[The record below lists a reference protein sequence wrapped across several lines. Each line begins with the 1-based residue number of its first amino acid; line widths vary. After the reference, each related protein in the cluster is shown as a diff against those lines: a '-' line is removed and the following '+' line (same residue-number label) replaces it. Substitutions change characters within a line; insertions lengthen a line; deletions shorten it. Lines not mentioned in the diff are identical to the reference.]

1 MLLDLFYILLVVALM
16 PMFVYKAVTQGKY
29 ARGLRQRMGHIRR
42 RYSLQPLIWLHAVSV
57 GEVNAARALIK
68 RLREDLP
75 DHELRISATTRTGYT
90 RACELFGKEEVFY
103 FPFDLSWVVSR
114 VVRRLRPSLVILME
128 LEVWY
133 NFMVQADRFEVP
145 VIVANGRMTESSKR
159 TYRLIGALTSRMF
172 RRLRHVFAQ
181 DEEIAERFR
190 AVGVPADRLS
200 VSGTMKYDATLVAP
214 EAPGSSELARALGIK
229 ATHRLWVAGCTGP
242 GEEEEI
248 LTAHQQLLQEGHAN
262 VRLAI
267 VPRHPERFAEVASLI
282 RVRGFNLRRRS
293 KHPDL
298 PLEQTAE
305 GPRVMGFGLLDPVGA
320 LPRDTVVLGDSMGEL
335 EKFYSLARVVFVG
348 RTLVPLGGSDMMEAA
363 GLGKPTVFGPHT
375 FNFAEPVKAL
385 LEAEAAFQ
393 VADAA
398 ELTPI
403 LQRLLDDPGF
413 ARGIGQRAQEVIIN
427 NKGAAER
434 HMKLI
439 CEILGKS
446 ASHPARTMAPPAEI
460 FHHEGEERHKAKQ
473 EKKRKELTTKARRS
487 RREKQRNKTG
497 FPLPRE

>member
-1 MLLDLFYILLVVALM
+1 MILDLLYILLVVALM
-16 PMFVYKAVTQGKY
+16 PVFIYKAVAQGKY
-29 ARGLRQRMGHIRR
+29 VRGLGQRLGHIRR

-57 GEVNAARALIK
+57 GEVNAARPLIE
-68 RLREDLP
+68 RIRQDLP
-75 DHELRISATTRTGYT
+75 EYELRVSVTTRTGYA
-90 RACELFGKEEVFY
+90 RACELLGKETVFY
-103 FPFDLSWVVSR
+103 FPFDLSWVLSR
-114 VVRRLRPSLVILME
+114 VFRRLKPSLVILME

-133 NFMVQADRFEVP
+133 NFMARAKRFKVP
-145 VIVANGRMTESSKR
+145 VIVANGRMTARSKR
-159 TYRLIGALTSRMF
+159 GYRTAGTITSRMF
-172 RRLRHVFAQ
+172 RQLRHVFAQ

-190 AVGVPADRLS
+190 AVGVPDERITVA
-200 VSGTMKYDATLVAP
+200 GTMKYDATLVAN
-214 EAPGSSELARALGIK
+214 EAPGSEALAVALGIRP
-229 ATHRLWVAGCTGP
+229 THHLWVAGCTGP

-248 LTAHQQLLQEGHAN
+248 LTVHQQLLQDGHAN
-262 VRLAI
+262 IRLAI

-282 RVRGFNLRRRS
+282 RVRGFNLRRRT

-298 PLEQTAE
+298 PTEQTSE
-305 GPRVMGFGLLDPVGA
+305 GPSVAGFGLLPPVNP
-320 LPRDTVVLGDSMGEL
+320 LPRDTVVLGDTMGEL
-335 EKFYSLARVVFVG
+335 IRFYSLARVVFVG
-348 RTLVPLGGSDMMEAA
+348 RSLVPLGGSDMMEPA

-403 LQRLLDDPGF
+403 LQRLLGNPGC

-427 NKGAAER
+427 NKGAAEK

-446 ASHPARTMAPPAEI
+446 ADHPAGTMAPPI
-460 FHHEGEERHKAKQ
+460 MKQ
-473 EKKRKELTTKARRS
+473 AQEQQVTALR
-487 RREKQRNKTG
+487 
-497 FPLPRE
+497 

>member
-1 MLLDLFYILLVVALM
+1 MILDLFYILLVVLLM

-68 RLREDLP
+68 RLRQDLP
-75 DHELRISATTRTGYT
+75 DHELRISATTRTGYD
-90 RACELFGKEEVFY
+90 RACKLFGKEEVFY

-114 VVRRLRPSLVILME
+114 VFRRLRPSLVILME

-133 NFMVQADRFEVP
+133 NFMVQADRFNIP

-159 TYRLIGALTSRMF
+159 AYRLIGALTSRMF
-172 RRLRHVFAQ
+172 RRIRYVFAQ

-190 AVGVPADRLS
+190 AVGVPAERLS
-200 VSGTMKYDATLVAP
+200 VAGTMKYDSTVVAQ
-214 EAPGSSELARALGIK
+214 EVPGSGELARALGIK
-229 ATHRLWVAGCTGP
+229 ATHYLWVAGCTGP

-262 VRLAI
+262 IRLAI

-282 RVRGFNLRRRS
+282 RVRGFALRRRS

-320 LPRDTVVLGDSMGEL
+320 LPRDTVVLGDTMGEL
-335 EKFYSLARVVFVG
+335 DKFYSLARVVFVG
-348 RTLVPLGGSDMMEAA
+348 RSLVPLGGSDMMEPA
-363 GLGKPTVFGPHT
+363 GLGKATIFGPHT
-375 FNFAEPVKAL
+375 FNFAEPTRAL

-393 VADAA
+393 IADAG
-398 ELTPI
+398 ELSPI
-403 LQRLLDDPGF
+403 LQRLLGDPGL
-413 ARGIGQRAQEVIIN
+413 ARTVGQRAQKVILDR
-427 NKGAAER
+427 KGATEK

-439 CEILGKS
+439 CRILGRS
-446 ASHPARTMAPPAEI
+446 AHHHARTCAPPVD
-460 FHHEGEERHKAKQ
+460 KAALRQ
-473 EKKRKELTTKARRS
+473 NQATVR
-487 RREKQRNKTG
+487 
-497 FPLPRE
+497 

>member
-1 MLLDLFYILLVVALM
+1 MILDLFYILLVVLLM

-29 ARGLRQRMGHIRR
+29 ARGLRQRMGQIRR

-75 DHELRISATTRTGYT
+75 DHELRISATTRTGYN
-90 RACELFGKEEVFY
+90 RACKLFGKEEVFY

-114 VVRRLRPSLVILME
+114 VFRRLRPSLVILME

-133 NFMVQADRFEVP
+133 NFMVQADRFNIP

-159 TYRLIGALTSRMF
+159 AYRLIGALTSRMF
-172 RRLRHVFAQ
+172 RRIRHVFAQ
-181 DEEIAERFR
+181 DEEIVERFR
-190 AVGVPADRLS
+190 AVGVPAERIS
-200 VSGTMKYDATLVAP
+200 VAGTMKYDSTVVAQ
-214 EAPGSSELARALGIK
+214 EVPGSGELARALGIK
-229 ATHRLWVAGCTGP
+229 ATHHLWVAGCSGP

-262 VRLAI
+262 IRLAI

-282 RVRGFNLRRRS
+282 RVRGFALRRRS

-320 LPRDTVVLGDSMGEL
+320 LPRDTVVLGDTMGEL
-335 EKFYSLARVVFVG
+335 DKFYSLARVVFVG
-348 RTLVPLGGSDMMEAA
+348 RSLVPLGGSDMMEPA
-363 GLGKPTVFGPHT
+363 GLGKATIFGPHT
-375 FNFAEPVKAL
+375 FNFAEPTRAL
-385 LEAEAAFQ
+385 LQAEAGFQ
-393 VADAA
+393 IADAG
-398 ELTPI
+398 ELSPI
-403 LQRLLDDPGF
+403 LQKLLGDAGL
-413 ARGIGQRAQEVIIN
+413 ARSVGQRAQKVILDR
-427 NKGAAER
+427 KGATEK

-439 CEILGKS
+439 CRILGKS
-446 ASHPARTMAPPAEI
+446 AEHTARTCAPPLD
-460 FHHEGEERHKAKQ
+460 KAGLQ
-473 EKKRKELTTKARRS
+473 QAQATS
-487 RREKQRNKTG
+487 R
-497 FPLPRE
+497 